1 MRRII
6 LALAVVGCIFA
17 FSVPAHAE
25 PYVSAYFG
33 AAMPHDS
40 DVSDNT
46 GLGFTGEFTF
56 DTGIA
61 AGAKIG
67 WMARVAGLELD
78 FNWHESDLDEITAD
92 SFGVGVDAEMKVY
105 SATANL
111 IFRYPGETI
120 RPYIGAGGGYFR
132 GKINNVGVQD
142 ETFAGDDDEE
152 WGWQAL
158 AGIDFLVTPSISL
171 FAEYKYSRVDF
182 SFGGEIEVDIDYEV
196 SQAYGGVSYH
206 F

>member
-1 MRRII
+1 MPRTI
-6 LALAVVGCIFA
+6 LALVVGCIFA

-40 DVSDNT
+40 DASDNV
-46 GLGFTGEFTF
+46 GLGFSGEFTF
-56 DTGIA
+56 DTGFA
-61 AGAKIG
+61 AGAKLG

-78 FNWHESDLDEITAD
+78 LNWHESDLDEITVD
-92 SFGVGVDAEMKVY
+92 GFGVGVDADMKVY

-111 IFRYPGETI
+111 VFRYPGAVI

-132 GKINNVGVQD
+132 GKISDIRVQGD
-142 ETFAGDDDEE
+142 TFSGDDDEE
-152 WGWQAL
+152 WGWQGL
-158 AGIDFLVTPSISL
+158 AGVDFLITPSFSL
-171 FAEYKYSRVDF
+171 FAEYKYSAVDF
-182 SFGGEIEVDIDYEV
+182 SFGGEVEVDLDYEV
-196 SQAYGGVSYH
+196 SQAYGGASYH